1 MSDDFFDDVI
11 HDEINLDEDEADESE
26 PEAEIESSEVE
37 ARSVVLVKQDMIAL
51 LGLKTSSQGGLIV
64 RLDPRQESPAAQTY
78 DDAEVAAKWF
88 NRSVRTSR
96 KNGWTVI
103 YDGAPSFG

>member
-1 MSDDFFDDVI
+1 MGDEFFDDVI
-11 HDEINLDEDEADESE
+11 HDEIELDDEEVDRADGESD
-26 PEAEIESSEVE
+26 ADDVEVA

-64 RLDPRQESPAAQTY
+64 RLDPRQQNPAAQTY
-78 DDAEVAAKWF
+78 DDAEAAAKWF
-88 NRSVRTSR
+88 NLSLRTSR

-103 YDGAPSFG
+103 